1 MMAGF
6 PELMLGGVL
15 VAPFMIYALI
25 AGLLLLL
32 LRPLLRL
39 ARFQVV
45 FENPPL
51 VLLCLYVILLA
62 LLFVLV

>member
-15 VAPFMIYALI
+15 VAPFVTYALV
-25 AGLLLLL
+25 AALLLLL
-32 LRPLLRL
+32 LCPLLRL
-39 ARFQVV
+39 VRFELV

>member
-15 VAPFMIYALI
+15 IAPFVSYAFV
-25 AGLLLLL
+25 AALLLLL

-39 ARFQVV
+39 ARFQTV

-51 VLLCLYVILLA
+51 VLLCFYVILLA

>member
-1 MMAGF
+1 MAGF
-6 PELMLGGVL
+6 PELVLGGVF
-15 VAPFMIYALI
+15 VAPFMSYALV
-25 AGLLLLL
+25 AALLLLL

-39 ARFQVV
+39 VRFDTV

-51 VLLCLYVILLA
+51 VLLCLYVILLG